1 MRRTLK
7 QPPRYT
13 VDKGG
18 GDMDIVL
25 VLAVGLNFFVELL
38 LLAAANRLCGYPSGL
53 KRGLIAAALGGL
65 YSAVCLTGSASF
77 LQSMVCR
84 MLVWLAMGLI
94 SYGLHKG
101 ALRRCVVF
109 MILSMALGGLSVM
122 STKDGFSAI
131 LPTAAILWGVCSLV
145 LGGRLRQ
152 REYVA
157 VKLGLG
163 EKRMRLRA
171 LVDTGNTL
179 RDPLTGEPVL
189 VVGAE
194 AARFLLGLSQAQ
206 LESPIVTMEQC
217 PVPGLRLI
225 PYRSVGR
232 ASGMLLAI
240 KLTDMTVDG
249 KPFSG
254 LVAFAPQQLGRGEDF
269 EALAGGSIS

>member
-1 MRRTLK
+1 
-7 QPPRYT
+7 
-13 VDKGG
+13 
-18 GDMDIVL
+18 MDVVL
-25 VLAVGLNFFVELL
+25 ILAVGLNFCVELL
-38 LLAAANRLCGYPSGL
+38 LLAAANRLCGYPVRL

-65 YSAVCLTGSASF
+65 YSAVCLVGSTSF

-157 VKLGLG
+157 VKLGFG

-179 RDPLTGEPVL
+179 RDPISGEQVLICGADVGEELTGIPQSL
-189 VVGAE
+189 FADPTQ
-194 AARFLLGLSQAQ
+194 LGLSGK
-206 LESPIVTMEQC
+206 L
-217 PVPGLRLI
+217 PGMRLLSYRTVGLQGSVLPAVRLRGC
-225 PYRSVGR
+225 R
-232 ASGMLLAI
+232 
-240 KLTDMTVDG
+240 VDG
-249 KPFSG
+249 VVADP
-254 LVAFAPQQLGRGEDF
+254 LVAFAPEIIGSGEYRM
-269 EALAGGSIS
+269 LTGGITA